1 MVIKLGMYA
10 KTKNALN
17 STDMK
22 KNGNNNYELKL
33 K

>member
-10 KTKNALN
+10 KTKNAL
-17 STDMK
+17 DMK
-22 KNGNNNYELKL
+22 KNGNNNQELKL